1 VKQKAIERQA
11 RKASAS
17 ILEMI
22 DLLDGRISKRKMII
36 LEAAYL
42 ILRLIGVRVMDKF
55 KS

>member
-1 VKQKAIERQA
+1 MKRKKIISQA
-11 RKASAS
+11 LKASAA

-22 DLLDGRISKRKMII
+22 DLLDGRISKRQMVI

-42 ILRLIGVRVMDKF
+42 ILRLIGVRGLDEF